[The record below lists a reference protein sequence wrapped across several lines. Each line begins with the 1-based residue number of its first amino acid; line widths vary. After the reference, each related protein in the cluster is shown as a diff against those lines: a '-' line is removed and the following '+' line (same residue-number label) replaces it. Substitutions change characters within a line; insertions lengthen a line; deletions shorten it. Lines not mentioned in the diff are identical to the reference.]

1 MNGKIDMTNKLYDF
15 FLGGHDLE
23 MLTIVE
29 LLKAHVPVERIH
41 DEDLEWGAGVS
52 TYRSDIEFCLSSGR
66 TPVLIELDDDLNLD
80 PHAVVIIDHHGPRA
94 GKDAP
99 TSLHQVFTLL
109 GLPAT
114 AWTRW
119 FDLVAANDRGYVK
132 EMLKIGAT
140 IDEMMKIR
148 RKDRVAQGITPEQE
162 AQGVEAVKNAELMA
176 GGGLTVVRLPHA
188 KTTVVSDL
196 MEPALGGPGYE
207 NLLVISPGEVNF
219 YGAGSAV
226 EALNRKFPAGWCG
239 GSLPEYGF
247 WGHGKPVPDVV
258 SFLEGLLEKK

>member
-1 MNGKIDMTNKLYDF
+1 MNGIEMTSELYEF

-23 MLTIVE
+23 MLTIRK

-41 DEDLEWGAGVS
+41 DKDLKWGAVAS
-52 TYRSDIEFCLSSGR
+52 AYRPDIESCLSSCG

-80 PHAVVIIDHHGPRA
+80 PHAVVIIDHHDHRA
-94 GKDAP
+94 DKDAP
-99 TSLHQVFTLL
+99 TSLHQVFRLL
-109 GLPAT
+109 GLPST

-132 EMLKIGAT
+132 EMLKIGASL
-140 IDEMMKIR
+140 DEMMKIR
-148 RKDRVAQGITPEQE
+148 RKDRQAQGITPEQE
-162 AQGVEAVKNAELMA
+162 AQGVEAVKNAQLMA
-176 GGGLTVVRLPHA
+176 GGGLTVVKLPHA

-226 EALNRKFPAGWCG
+226 EALNRKYPAGWYG
-239 GSLPEYGF
+239 GALPEYGF
-247 WGHGKPVPDVV
+247 WGHGKPVSDVV
-258 SFLEGLLEKK
+258 GFLERLLEKK